1 MRFLRRV
8 KGCTRADR
16 IRNVDI
22 RAELNIYNINNRL
35 EENKSGNSI

>member
-1 MRFLRRV
+1 MRFLGRV

-35 EENKSGNSI
+35 EENK